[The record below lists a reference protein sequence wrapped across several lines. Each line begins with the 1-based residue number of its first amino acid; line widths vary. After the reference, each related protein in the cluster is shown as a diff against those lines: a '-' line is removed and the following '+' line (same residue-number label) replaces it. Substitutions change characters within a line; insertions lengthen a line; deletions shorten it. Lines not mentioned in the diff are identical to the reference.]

1 MGIDATILVVY
12 IVVTIVSFF
21 VASLMLKRGS
31 S

>member
-12 IVVTIVSFF
+12 IVVTIVSFV
-21 VASLMLKRGS
+21 VAGMMLKKGS